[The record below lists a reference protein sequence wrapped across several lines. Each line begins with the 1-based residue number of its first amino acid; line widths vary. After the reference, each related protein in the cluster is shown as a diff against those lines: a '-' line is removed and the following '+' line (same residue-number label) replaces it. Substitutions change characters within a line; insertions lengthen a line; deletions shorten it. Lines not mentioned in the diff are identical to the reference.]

1 MAQRAEP
8 VAVQAA
14 LPLGFHLLED
24 ELLSLVTS
32 EVPFLQSAATGLLQ
46 AGGKRLRPRLT
57 FVSFLAAGGEPFPKS
72 VVEAACAIELLHTAS
87 LVHDDILDDADLRRG
102 SPTVH
107 RQLGLGR
114 AILVGDFVF
123 GRAVTEIVRLP
134 SDVQDAIIRAGVDL
148 AEGEAL
154 ELELTRKGASTL
166 EQYFTV
172 IAKKTA
178 SLLETCAFAGARLA
192 GASPE
197 VTRHLADFG
206 FYAGIAFQLIDDL
219 LDVEGITEL
228 TGKPAGLDLEHGV
241 PNAALLVALE
251 TQLRRGKKLVPIA
264 SARGQPADA
273 TRLLVRET
281 GAPQRVLDLARMY
294 GTRAQESLALLPPTP
309 ARKALQDFLQESIER
324 KR

>member
-1 MAQRAEP
+1 MAAKTTP

-24 ELLSLVTS
+24 ELGALVRS
-32 EVPFLQSAATGLLQ
+32 EIPFLESAALGLLK

-57 FVSFLAAGGEPFPKS
+57 FVSFLAAGGEPFPKT
-72 VVEAACAIELLHTAS
+72 VVEAAAAIELIHTAS

-102 SPTVH
+102 QPTVH

-114 AILVGDFVF
+114 AVLVGDFVF
-123 GRAVTEIVRLP
+123 GRAVSAIVRLP
-134 SDVQDAIIRAGVDL
+134 QDVQDAIIRAGVDL

-172 IAKKTA
+172 ISKKTA
-178 SLLETCAFAGARLA
+178 SLLETCSFAGARLA
-192 GASPE
+192 GAPPE
-197 VTRHLADFG
+197 VARHLADFG
-206 FYAGIAFQLIDDL
+206 FYAGVAFQLIDDL

-251 TQLRRGKKLVPIA
+251 GQLRRGKKLVPIA
-264 SARGQPADA
+264 QARGQPADH
-273 TRLLVRET
+273 TRDLVRQS

-294 GTRAQESLALLPPTP
+294 GTRAQEALAALPDSP

-324 KR
+324 KH